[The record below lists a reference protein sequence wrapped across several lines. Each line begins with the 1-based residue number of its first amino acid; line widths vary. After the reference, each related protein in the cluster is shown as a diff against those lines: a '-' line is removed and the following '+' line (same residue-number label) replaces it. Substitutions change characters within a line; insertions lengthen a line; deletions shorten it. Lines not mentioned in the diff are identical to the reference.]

1 MKRKLL
7 KLTLALSLFLTLLVP
22 ALAEEVKVLVDIS
35 APYAKDV
42 KWFPGGRY
50 LLVIFAN
57 YQEGDWDVTVVD
69 LKTGRWK
76 PVQWVKSRTQL
87 GQGPRLCIGDK
98 CGYMVSAQGRGVAVR
113 NVYEDPDCDWDAN
126 YDAKLARMGVGYFL
140 YEAVG
145 PNNLAV
151 SASGHYALL
160 RYMGPY
166 GEYDPEYY
174 GDTPIY
180 LHGLW
185 ITRMNLVRESWDDVQ
200 AEQRRDPLIWELPP
214 DRESLTAN
222 WYYDPAEKLDRLAVI
237 DFTRPEAGVTAHYGE
252 ATVRLLVLEVQP

>member
-1 MKRKLL
+1 MKRNLL
-7 KLTLALSLFLTLLVP
+7 KLTLALSLFLTLLTP
-22 ALAEEVKVLVDIS
+22 ALAEEVKVLLDVS

-57 YQEGDWDVTVVD
+57 YQEGDWNVTVVD

-76 PVQWVKSRTQL
+76 PVQWVKSRTKL
-87 GQGPRLCIGDK
+87 GQGPRLCIGNK
-98 CGYMVSAQGRGVAVR
+98 CGHMVSAQGRGVAVR
-113 NVYEDPDCDWDAN
+113 NVYEDPDCDWDAHS
-126 YDAKLARMGVGYFL
+126 DDRAIRMGSGAFFF
-140 YEAVG
+140 EAIG
-145 PNNLAV
+145 PSNLAV
-151 SASGHYALL
+151 SASGRYTVL
-160 RYMGPY
+160 RHIGPPP
-166 GEYDPEYY
+166 GPPAYY
-174 GDTPIY
+174 GDAFPVY
-180 LHGLW
+180 SGLW
-185 ITRMNLVRESWDDVQ
+185 ITRMNLERESWYDVQ
-200 AEQRRDPLIWELPP
+200 EKLRRDPLIWELPS